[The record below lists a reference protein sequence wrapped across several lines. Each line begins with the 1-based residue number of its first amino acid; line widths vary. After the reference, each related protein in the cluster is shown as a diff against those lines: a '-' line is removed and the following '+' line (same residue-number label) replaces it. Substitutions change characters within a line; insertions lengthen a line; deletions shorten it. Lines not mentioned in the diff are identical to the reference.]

1 MIWNRKCQAA
11 KKNASVM
18 QERRFAM
25 KNFLTRHKG
34 ATMNEQNDERYGRYE
49 GEYSQPRF
57 FAKLF
62 KHAGSI
68 GTSLLYKA
76 LQLFYVAQ
84 KPEVPLKVKATIY
97 GALGYFVLPF
107 DVVPDM
113 IFGVGYGDDT
123 TALLVALGIAHMYID
138 EEVRE
143 QAKRKL
149 EGILGKKR
157 VGCID

>member
-1 MIWNRKCQAA
+1 
-11 KKNASVM
+11 
-18 QERRFAM
+18 
-25 KNFLTRHKG
+25 
-34 ATMNEQNDERYGRYE
+34 MNEQNDERYGRYE
-49 GEYSQPRF
+49 GEYSKPRF

-97 GALGYFVLPF
+97 GALGYFILPF
-107 DVVPDM
+107 DVIPDM

-149 EGILGKKR
+149 ASLLGEEA
-157 VGCID
+157 VQGLES

>member
-1 MIWNRKCQAA
+1 
-11 KKNASVM
+11 
-18 QERRFAM
+18 
-25 KNFLTRHKG
+25 
-34 ATMNEQNDERYGRYE
+34 MNESKYERYAGA
-49 GEYSQPRF
+49 YSQSRF
-57 FAKLF
+57 LAKVLN
-62 KHAGSI
+62 HAKSI
-68 GTSLLYKA
+68 GASLLYKA

-97 GALGYFVLPF
+97 GALGYFILPF
-107 DVVPDM
+107 DVIPDM
-113 IFGVGYGDDT
+113 IVGVGYGDDA

>member
-1 MIWNRKCQAA
+1 
-11 KKNASVM
+11 
-18 QERRFAM
+18 
-25 KNFLTRHKG
+25 
-34 ATMNEQNDERYGRYE
+34 MNEQNDERYGRYE

-97 GALGYFVLPF
+97 GALGYFILPF
-107 DVVPDM
+107 DVIPDM

-123 TALLVALGIAHMYID
+123 TALLVALGIA
-138 EEVRE
+138 
-143 QAKRKL
+143 
-149 EGILGKKR
+149 
-157 VGCID
+157 

>member
-1 MIWNRKCQAA
+1 
-11 KKNASVM
+11 
-18 QERRFAM
+18 
-25 KNFLTRHKG
+25 
-34 ATMNEQNDERYGRYE
+34 MNEQNDERYGRYE

-62 KHAGSI
+62 KYAGSI

-84 KPEVPLKVKATIY
+84 KPEVPKKVKATIY
-97 GALGYFVLPF
+97 GALGYFILPF
-107 DVVPDM
+107 DVIPDM
-113 IFGVGYGDDT
+113 IVGVGYEDDA

-149 EGILGKKR
+149 AGIFGEQAL
-157 VGCID
+157 IDLDA

>member
-1 MIWNRKCQAA
+1 
-11 KKNASVM
+11 
-18 QERRFAM
+18 
-25 KNFLTRHKG
+25 
-34 ATMNEQNDERYGRYE
+34 MNESKYERYAGA
-49 GEYSQPRF
+49 YSQSRF
-57 FAKLF
+57 LAKVLN
-62 KHAGSI
+62 HAKSI
-68 GTSLLYKA
+68 GASLLYKA

-97 GALGYFVLPF
+97 GALGYFILPF
-107 DVVPDM
+107 DVIPDM

>member
-1 MIWNRKCQAA
+1 MAREEEKFDEEAFTEVDMQSYTKDYSEEGLWDKLV
-11 KKNASVM
+11 KNV
-18 QERRFAM
+18 Q
-25 KNFLTRHKG
+25 
-34 ATMNEQNDERYGRYE
+34 
-49 GEYSQPRF
+49 
-57 FAKLF
+57 
-62 KHAGSI
+62 SI
-68 GTSLLYKA
+68 GLTLIYKA

-97 GALGYFVLPF
+97 GALGYFILPF

>member
-1 MIWNRKCQAA
+1 M
-11 KKNASVM
+11 
-18 QERRFAM
+18 
-25 KNFLTRHKG
+25 T
-34 ATMNEQNDERYGRYE
+34 EQNDERYGRYE

-62 KHAGSI
+62 KHAGRI

-97 GALGYFVLPF
+97 GALGYFILPF
-107 DVVPDM
+107 DVIPDM
-113 IFGVGYGDDT
+113 IVGVGYGDDA

-138 EEVRE
+138 EDVRE
-143 QAKRKL
+143 QAKQKL
-149 EGILGKKR
+149 AGILGEEALHGLD
-157 VGCID
+157 V

>member
-1 MIWNRKCQAA
+1 
-11 KKNASVM
+11 
-18 QERRFAM
+18 
-25 KNFLTRHKG
+25 
-34 ATMNEQNDERYGRYE
+34 MNESKYERYAGA
-49 GEYSQPRF
+49 YSQSRF
-57 FAKLF
+57 LAKVLNQA
-62 KHAGSI
+62 KSI

-97 GALGYFVLPF
+97 GALGYFILPF
-107 DVVPDM
+107 DVIPDM

-143 QAKRKL
+143 RAKRKL
-149 EGILGKKR
+149 EGILGKN
-157 VGCID
+157 GLDA

>member
-1 MIWNRKCQAA
+1 
-11 KKNASVM
+11 
-18 QERRFAM
+18 
-25 KNFLTRHKG
+25 
-34 ATMNEQNDERYGRYE
+34 MNESKYERYAGA
-49 GEYSQPRF
+49 YSQSRF
-57 FAKLF
+57 LAKVLNQA
-62 KHAGSI
+62 KSI

-97 GALGYFVLPF
+97 GALGYFILPF
-107 DVVPDM
+107 DVIPDM

>member
-1 MIWNRKCQAA
+1 
-11 KKNASVM
+11 
-18 QERRFAM
+18 
-25 KNFLTRHKG
+25 
-34 ATMNEQNDERYGRYE
+34 MNEQNDERYGRYE

-62 KHAGSI
+62 KHAGRI

-97 GALGYFVLPF
+97 GALGYFILPF
-107 DVVPDM
+107 DVIPDM
-113 IFGVGYGDDT
+113 IVGVGYGDDA

-138 EEVRE
+138 EDVRE
-143 QAKRKL
+143 QAKQKL
-149 EGILGKKR
+149 AGILGEEALHGLD
-157 VGCID
+157 V

>member
-1 MIWNRKCQAA
+1 
-11 KKNASVM
+11 
-18 QERRFAM
+18 
-25 KNFLTRHKG
+25 
-34 ATMNEQNDERYGRYE
+34 MNEQNDERYGRYE

-62 KHAGSI
+62 KHAGRI

-138 EEVRE
+138 EDVRE
-143 QAKRKL
+143 QAKQKL
-149 EGILGKKR
+149 AGILGEEALHGLD
-157 VGCID
+157 V

>member
-1 MIWNRKCQAA
+1 
-11 KKNASVM
+11 
-18 QERRFAM
+18 
-25 KNFLTRHKG
+25 
-34 ATMNEQNDERYGRYE
+34 MNEQNDERYGRYE

-97 GALGYFVLPF
+97 GALGYFILPF

-113 IFGVGYGDDT
+113 IVGVGYGDDA

-138 EEVRE
+138 EDVRE

-149 EGILGKKR
+149 AGLLGEEALH
-157 VGCID
+157 GLDA